1 MAGGVNVTVH
11 LSTARVARPVQ
22 SGTSGDPHSTSAGL
36 LPFTGLELRL
46 LLVVAIVLLVAGGLF
61 ALLGRSSGR
70 V

>member
-11 LSTARVARPVQ
+11 LSTAHAARRLQ
-22 SGTSGDPHSTSAGL
+22 SGTSGNPHSTSTGL

-46 LLVVAIVLLVAGGLF
+46 LLVFAIVLLVVGGLF
-61 ALLGRSSGR
+61 LLLGRSTGR